1 VKKFYSIR
9 TKLLAVIT
17 LTTFCALLVSGIAI
31 FIYDINS
38 FRDARESDMTT
49 LIELLAYST
58 TPALQFRDEEIAREN
73 LRLLQVRPTV
83 SIAAIYDAEGKVFA
97 SYFRMDEEPE
107 LPSMPAAEGVSV
119 EGGHMLMYKRILF
132 NEEML
137 GTVYLRA
144 DYQVQERAM
153 SFVSILATVALIAM
167 LITII
172 VSMRLQSI
180 ITKPVLSIAGIA
192 REVVSRKE
200 YTRRAK
206 KMSEDEV
213 GVLVDAFN
221 DMLLEI
227 ETRTE
232 RLETTNQELELESA
246 ERKRAREEVLQLNEK
261 LEQKVLE
268 LREKDRNKDDFL
280 ATLAH
285 ELRNPL
291 APIRTGLE
299 LIRKVDGAKRDEIYD
314 ILERQ
319 THQLVRLVDDLMDV
333 SRISRGKVSLQNE
346 VVVLDEVLKVAI
358 EATTDLMQQKNHHLR
373 IMLPEAPVLLD
384 GDPVRLS
391 QVFLNLLSNAA
402 HYTRP
407 GGNIVLRGK
416 RLNDMLEVSI
426 EDNGIGMSP
435 EMLDKVFEAFI
446 QIETP
451 LTRTRSGLGIGLTLA
466 RSLLEKHGGTIR
478 AESEGLGKGTRFIV
492 LLPLLTGQATP
503 NPPAKPDMQPH
514 DMHRILVVDDNE
526 DAALT
531 LAILLR
537 MLGHDVKAVFD
548 GSDALNEGR
557 TFQPQ
562 IILMDLG
569 MPGMNGIEAAKQ
581 IRQLEWGKSVFL
593 VAVTGWGQ
601 EEDKRKTR
609 EAGFNHHLVKPI
621 RLGDVQNLLA
631 MYEEENSVTAG
642 ATN

>member
-1 VKKFYSIR
+1 M
-9 TKLLAVIT
+9 
-17 LTTFCALLVSGIAI
+17 LTTFCALLVTGIAI

-58 TPALQFRDEEIAREN
+58 APALQFRDEEIAREN

-83 SIAAIYDAEGKVFA
+83 SAAAIYDADNKIFA
-97 SYFRMDEEPE
+97 TYFRKDENPD
-107 LPSMPAAEGVSV
+107 LPPLPAAETVSI
-119 EGGHMLMYKRILF
+119 ENGNMLMYKRITFSGEL
-132 NEEML
+132 L

-144 DYQVQERAM
+144 DYLVRERAM
-153 SFVSILATVALIAM
+153 SFVTILATVALIAM

-172 VSMRLQSI
+172 VSIRLQSI
-180 ITKPVLSIAGIA
+180 ITSPVLSIAGIA

-227 ETRTE
+227 ETRTDV
-232 RLETTNQELELESA
+232 LETTNLELALEA
-246 ERKRAREEVLQLNEK
+246 NERKRAREEVLQLNQK
-261 LEQKVLE
+261 LEQKVQE
-268 LREKDRNKDDFL
+268 LKETDRNKDDFL

-299 LIRKVDGAKRDEIYD
+299 LMRKVDEEKRTEIYE

-319 THQLVRLVDDLMDV
+319 THHLVRLVDDLMDV

-346 VVVLDEVLKVAI
+346 VVVFDEILKVAI
-358 EATTDLMQQKNHHLR
+358 EATSDLMEQKNHTLR
-373 IMLPEAPVLLD
+373 IMLPEAPVLLN

-402 HYTRP
+402 HYTHP
-407 GGNIVLRGK
+407 GGDIALVGK
-416 RLNDMLEVSI
+416 RINDSLEVSI
-426 EDNGIGMSP
+426 EDNGIGMSA
-435 EMLDKVFEAFI
+435 EMLDRVFEAFI

-478 AESEGLGKGTRFIV
+478 AQSPGLGKGTRFIV
-492 LLPLLTGQATP
+492 VLPLLPASATLQRPEQVNLKP
-503 NPPAKPDMQPH
+503 NDA
-514 DMHRILVVDDNE
+514 HRIMVVDDNE

-531 LAILLR
+531 LALLLR
-537 MLGHDVKAVFD
+537 TLGHEVKAVFD
-548 GSDALNEGR
+548 GSEALEEGKN
-557 TFQPQ
+557 FAPQ

-569 MPGMNGIEAAKQ
+569 MPGINGIDAAKQ
-581 IRQLEWGKSVFL
+581 IRQLSWGDQVFL

-621 RLGDVQNLLA
+621 RLADVQNLLSR
-631 MYEEENSVTAG
+631 YEQKNVNAFENG
-642 ATN
+642 

>member
-1 VKKFYSIR
+1 M
-9 TKLLAVIT
+9 
-17 LTTFCALLVSGIAI
+17 LTTFCALLVSGVAM
-31 FIYDINS
+31 FVYDISS

-83 SIAAIYDAEGKVFA
+83 SAAAIYDAENKVFV
-97 SYFRMDEEPE
+97 SYFRKDEEPK
-107 LPSMPAAEGVSV
+107 LPMFPAIEGVSV
-119 EGGHMLMYKRILF
+119 EGGDMLMYKRIIF
-132 NEEML
+132 NDELL
-137 GTVYLRA
+137 GTIYLRA
-144 DYQVQERAM
+144 DYLVRQRAM
-153 SFVSILATVALIAM
+153 SFVTILAAVALMVM
-167 LITII
+167 LITVI

-180 ITKPVLSIAGIA
+180 ITKPVLSIADIA
-192 REVVSRKE
+192 RDVVSRKE
-200 YTRRAK
+200 YTRRAE
-206 KMSEDEV
+206 KMSDDEV

-227 ETRTE
+227 ETRTAV
-232 RLETTNQELELESA
+232 LETTNQELEIESA

-261 LEQKVLE
+261 LEQKVQE

-299 LIRKVDGAKRDEIYD
+299 LIRNVDEIKRNEIYE

-319 THQLVRLVDDLMDV
+319 THHLVRLVDDLMDV

-346 VVVLDEVLKVAI
+346 VVVFDDVLKVAI
-358 EATTDLMQQKNHHLR
+358 EATADLMQQKNHNLQ
-373 IMLPEAPVLLD
+373 IVLPEAPVLLD

-402 HYTRP
+402 HYTHP
-407 GGNIVLRGK
+407 GGNIVLIGK
-416 RLNDMLEVSI
+416 CIDDMLEVSI
-426 EDNGIGMSP
+426 EDDGIGMSE

-451 LTRTRSGLGIGLTLA
+451 LTRSRSGLGIGLTLA
-466 RSLLEKHGGTIR
+466 RSLLDKHGGSIR
-478 AESEGLGKGTRFIV
+478 AESQGLGKGTRFTV
-492 LLPLLTGQATP
+492 LLPLLAGAVVEL
-503 NPPAKPDMQPH
+503 PAKPQMQSNNL
-514 DMHRILVVDDNE
+514 HRILIVDDNE

-531 LAILLR
+531 LAILIR
-537 MLGHDVKAVFD
+537 MLGHEVKAVFD
-548 GSDALNEGR
+548 GRDALGEGR
-557 TFQPQ
+557 NFQPQ
-562 IILMDLG
+562 IVLMDLG

-601 EEDKRKTR
+601 DEDKRKTR

-621 RLGDVQNLLA
+621 RLSDVQDLLA
-631 MYEEENSVTAG
+631 MYEKENL
-642 ATN
+642 

>member
-1 VKKFYSIR
+1 M
-9 TKLLAVIT
+9 
-17 LTTFCALLVSGIAI
+17 LTTFFALLVSGVTL
-31 FIYDINS
+31 FVYDMNS
-38 FRDARESDMTT
+38 FRETRESDMTT

-58 TPALQFRDEEIAREN
+58 TPALQFRDQEIAREN

-83 SIAAIYDAEGKVFA
+83 SAAAIYDADGKVFA
-97 SYFRMDEEPE
+97 NYFRMNEKPD
-107 LPSMPAAEGVSV
+107 LPKLPVADGVSTQD
-119 EGGHMLMYKRILF
+119 GNMLMFKRMVVNDEL
-132 NEEML
+132 L
-137 GTVYLRA
+137 GTVFLRSDYL
-144 DYQVQERAM
+144 VHERAI
-153 SFVSILATVALIAM
+153 SFIKILATVALIAM
-167 LITII
+167 LIAII
-172 VSMRLQSI
+172 VSIRLQSI
-180 ITKPVLSIAGIA
+180 ITRPVLSIAGIA

-200 YTRRAK
+200 YSRRAK
-206 KMSEDEV
+206 KMSDDEV
-213 GVLVDAFN
+213 GALVDAFN

-232 RLETTNQELELESA
+232 VLETTNLELEQEA
-246 ERKRAREEVLQLNEK
+246 GERKRAREEVLQLNEK

-299 LIRKVDGAKRDEIYD
+299 LIRKVDEAKRKEIYE

-346 VVVLDEVLKVAI
+346 VVVLDEIIKVAI
-358 EATTDLMQQKNHHLR
+358 EATADLMQQKNHTLR
-373 IMLPEAPVLLD
+373 IMLPETPVLLN

-402 HYTRP
+402 HYTHP
-407 GGNIVLRGK
+407 GGNIVLVGK
-416 RLNDMLEVSI
+416 RINDTLEVAI
-426 EDNGIGMSP
+426 EDNGIGMSA
-435 EMLDKVFEAFI
+435 EMLDKIFEAFI

-466 RSLLEKHGGTIR
+466 RSLLEKHGGSIR
-478 AESEGLGKGTRFIV
+478 AESAGLGKGTRFIV
-492 LLPLLTGQATP
+492 ELPLLTTAP
-503 NPPAKPDMQPH
+503 YVAAPAKPELIPNDT
-514 DMHRILVVDDNE
+514 HRILVVDDNE

-537 MLGHDVKAVFD
+537 TLGHDVKAVFD
-548 GSDALNEGR
+548 GSVALAEGG
-557 TFQPQ
+557 TFLPQ

-581 IRQLEWGKSVFL
+581 IRQLAWGKSVFL

-601 EEDKRKTR
+601 DEDRRKTR
-609 EAGFNHHLVKPI
+609 AAGFNHHLVKPI
-621 RLGDVQNLLA
+621 RLADIQTLLT
-631 MYEEENSVTAG
+631 MYEQETAVSS
-642 ATN
+642 